1 MTFVIFEINLQNTTF
16 LNFNKIISFEEQNKK
31 IWRKKNLANKSLSS
45 I

>member
-31 IWRKKNLANKSLSS
+31 I
-45 I
+45 